1 MKQTHSQTK
10 QLSHYVLRVPKDEAF
25 FVYFTLESSEGMAF
39 FSTLDESLKR
49 EYRDIDVKLTP
60 EWEEAFEQTLGRL
73 QEFGRVDI
81 LLKETIQDS

>member
-25 FVYFTLESSEGMAF
+25 FVYFTLEACEGMAF

-60 EWEEAFEQTLGRL
+60 EWEDAFEQTLGRL
-73 QEFGRVDI
+73 QEFGRVDV
-81 LLKETIQDS
+81 LVKELIQDS

>member
-1 MKQTHSQTK
+1 MQRTHSQTK
-10 QLSHYVLRVPKDEAF
+10 QLTHYILRVPKDEAF

-39 FSTLDESLKR
+39 YSTLDESLRR

-60 EWEEAFEQTLGRL
+60 EWEDAFELTVGRL

>member
-1 MKQTHSQTK
+1 MQRTHSQTK
-10 QLSHYVLRVPKDEAF
+10 QLTHYILRVPKDEAF

-39 FSTLDESLKR
+39 YSTLDESLRR

-60 EWEEAFEQTLGRL
+60 EWEDAFEQTVGRL